1 MDNNFE
7 MRRLVYNKSED
18 LYFIAYNVLLLLHH
32 LKCTNSQRQF
42 NDYRKLVFLISIISD
57 EKKTA
62 ILTDYYKE
70 GITAN
75 KNIRTVINRLYYES
89 IEHLTLIRYLLVIL
103 EKKGVVKLVMES
115 NKTNVF
121 IENHLAFSG
130 FFENE
135 RFTKEKNRIEKI
147 QQKIPRIRSINYMTF
162 IDNFFKRNGVAIWEN
177 S

>member
-1 MDNNFE
+1 MEKDFE
-7 MRRLVYNKSED
+7 KRRLVYNKSED
-18 LYFIAYNVLLLLHH
+18 LNFIAYNVLLLLHH
-32 LKCTNSQRQF
+32 LNCTNSQRKF

-57 EKKTA
+57 DKKTS

-70 GITAN
+70 GIIAN
-75 KNIRTVINRLYYES
+75 KNIRTVINRLYYDS

-121 IENHLAFSG
+121 IENSRDFLI
-130 FFENE
+130 FFEDE
-135 RFTKEKNRIEKI
+135 RFIKEKRRIEKI

-162 IDNFFKRNGVAIWEN
+162 IENFFKRNGVAIWEN